1 MTELRLCREDIYR
14 GSLIL
19 INSEF
24 SYRKA
29 EKNISLVPADTDYPE
44 ILLECKA
51 SSVLARLMKDTGCE
65 KEIIPVSGYRS
76 LQDQTDIYQSSMAEN
91 GSEFTTKYVALP
103 NHSEHQTGLAID
115 LAKRQP
121 EIDFIRPFLSYEGRC
136 GDFRRKAPDY
146 GFIERYQRGKE
157 KITGIA
163 HEPWHFR
170 YIGWPHSKI
179 MAEKGLSLEEYID
192 LLREYPYKRRHLVQ
206 WKGRQNVEIFF
217 LPVRE
222 DTEIDLPD
230 YNLIQ
235 QSGNNVDGVIITMWR
250 KDHD

>member
-1 MTELRLCREDIYR
+1 MTELRLCREDIYQ

-19 INSEF
+19 INKEF
-24 SYRKA
+24 DYKNT

-65 KEIIPVSGYRS
+65 KEIVPISGYRS
-76 LQDQTDIYQSSMAEN
+76 LQDQTDIYRSSMTEYGA
-91 GSEFTTKYVALP
+91 EFTTKYVALP
-103 NHSEHQTGLAID
+103 NHSEHQSGLAID

-121 EIDFIRPFLSYEGRC
+121 EIDFIRPYLPYEGRY

-146 GFIERYQRGKE
+146 GFIERYQSGKE

-179 MAEKGLSLEEYID
+179 MAEQGLSLEEYII
-192 LLREYPYKRRHLVQ
+192 LIREYPYKRRHLVQ
-206 WKGRQNVEIFF
+206 RKGRQNVEIFF
-217 LPVRE
+217 LPMGE
-222 DTEIDLPD
+222 DTEIDLPEHA
-230 YNLIQ
+230 LIQ